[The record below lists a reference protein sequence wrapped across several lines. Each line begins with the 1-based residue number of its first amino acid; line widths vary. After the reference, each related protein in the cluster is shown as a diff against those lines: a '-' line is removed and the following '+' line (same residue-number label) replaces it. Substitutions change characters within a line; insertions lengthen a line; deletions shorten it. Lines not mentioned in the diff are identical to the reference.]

1 MPLASRATKRI
12 ASRENALYKT
22 LARLAGSSRAR
33 RESRAA
39 ILDGPHLVAAFRAS
53 GGTADTLVASESGY
67 ARDEV
72 RTLFEETPAR
82 ARVLLADRL
91 FDSLAQVATP
101 TGILAVVTAPG
112 PERVPAA
119 LETCLLLEGIQ
130 DPGNLGSILRTAAAA
145 GVRQVLLAPGCVF
158 AWSPKVLRAGQ
169 GAHFGLSIHEGAP
182 LAALAERFPGQVV
195 VTDPHAD
202 ASVFDLDLTGPVAWI
217 FGCEGGGVSP
227 ELAARAT
234 VRARIPMPGS
244 AESLNV
250 AAAAAI
256 CLFEQVR
263 QRAVADRAG
272 GPSDPTRASRRN
284 SRKSS

>member
-1 MPLASRATKRI
+1 VTKRVT
-12 ASRENALYKT
+12 SRENAVYKA

-53 GGTADTLVASESGY
+53 GGTAETLVVSESGH
-67 ARDEV
+67 ARGEI
-72 RTLFEETPAR
+72 RALFDETPAR
-82 ARVLLADRL
+82 VRVLLADRL

-112 PERVPAA
+112 PQTLPAV

-145 GVRQVLLAPGCVF
+145 SVRQLFLAPGCAF

-182 LAALAERFPGQVV
+182 LVALADRFQGQVV
-195 VTDPHAD
+195 ATDPRAS
-202 ASVFDLDLTGPVAWI
+202 ASVFELELTGPVAWVL
-217 FGCEGGGVSP
+217 GGEGGGVSP
-227 ELAARAT
+227 ELAAHAT
-234 VRARIPMPGS
+234 VRARVPMPGT

-250 AAAAAI
+250 AAVAAI

-263 QRAVADRAG
+263 QREAAARG
-272 GPSDPTRASRRN
+272 GTRRN
-284 SRKSS
+284 LRKSS